1 MAQRRKEKSDY
12 VVQSVDRAL
21 DILEAFNY
29 QEEELGVTELSQK
42 LGLHKNNVFRLLATL
57 EVRGYIEQD
66 KKTGN
71 YRLGIKT
78 FEVANI
84 FLHHLGLRRQARPI
98 LEELVNRCDETA
110 YLAILDGFEVVYV
123 LMHETSQTV
132 RIVPRLGHRL
142 PAYCTA
148 SGKVQLA
155 YESRDHLGQIFEGRV
170 LKKHTDNTIDNFDK
184 LLTHLREA
192 ARVGFAID
200 DEELEQGV
208 RCVAA
213 PVRDYSHRVV
223 AGVGL
228 SGPVSRFSMER
239 IEKELVPLVKEA
251 ATKISQ
257 RLGYELHTSSPRA
270 IGD

>member
-1 MAQRRKEKSDY
+1 MAHRRKEKSDY
-12 VVQSVDRAL
+12 IVQSVDRAF

-42 LGLHKNNVFRLLATL
+42 LSLHKNNVFRLLATL
-57 EVRGYIEQD
+57 ECRGYIEQD

-110 YLAILDGFEVVYV
+110 YLAILDGPEVVYV
-123 LMHETSQTV
+123 LMHETTQTV

-142 PAYCTA
+142 PAHCTA
-148 SGKVQLA
+148 SGKIQLA
-155 YESRDHLGQIFEGRV
+155 HESRDHMAHIFEGIA
-170 LKKHTDNTIDNFDK
+170 LKKYTGNTIDNYEK
-184 LLTHLREA
+184 LMNHLKDV
-192 ARVGFAID
+192 ARLGYAVD
-200 DEELEQGV
+200 NEELEQGV
-208 RCVAA
+208 RCIAA
-213 PVRDYSHRVV
+213 PVKDYSHRVV

-239 IEKELVPLVKEA
+239 IEKELVPLVKDA
-251 ATKISQ
+251 AMKISQ
-257 RLGYELHTSSPRA
+257 RLGYELHSVSL
-270 IGD
+270 G

>member
-1 MAQRRKEKSDY
+1 MAHRRKEKSEY
-12 VVQSVDRAL
+12 IVQSVDRAL

-57 EVRGYIEQD
+57 ECRGYIEQE

-98 LEELVNRCDETA
+98 LEELVSRCDETA
-110 YLAILDGFEVVYV
+110 YLAILDGPEVVYV

-148 SGKVQLA
+148 AGKIQLA
-155 YESRDHLGQIFEGRV
+155 YESRDHVTQIFEGHP
-170 LKKHTDNTIDNFDK
+170 LKKYTGNTIDNLEK
-184 LLTHLREA
+184 LLNHLKDV
-192 ARVGFAID
+192 ARLGYAID
-200 DEELEQGV
+200 NEELEQGV
-208 RCVAA
+208 RCIAA
-213 PVRDYSHRVV
+213 PVKDYSNRVV
-223 AGVGL
+223 ASVGL
-228 SGPVSRFSMER
+228 SGPVPRFSMER
-239 IEKELVPLVKEA
+239 IEKELVALVRDA
-251 ATKISQ
+251 AMKISQ
-257 RLGYELHTSSPRA
+257 RLGYELHAVGR
-270 IGD
+270 G

>member
-1 MAQRRKEKSDY
+1 MAHRRKQKSEY
-12 VVQSVDRAL
+12 IVQSVDRAL

-29 QEEELGVTELSQK
+29 HEEELGVTELSQK

-98 LEELVNRCDETA
+98 LEDLADRCDETA
-110 YLAILDGFEVVYV
+110 YLAILDGPEVVYV

-148 SGKVQLA
+148 SGKIQLA
-155 YESRDHLGQIFEGRV
+155 FESRDHLAQIFEGHT
-170 LKKHTDNTIDNFDK
+170 LKKYTGNTIDNFEK
-184 LLTHLREA
+184 LLNHLKEVTRLGYA
-192 ARVGFAID
+192 VD
-200 DEELEQGV
+200 NEELEQGV

-223 AGVGL
+223 AGVAL
-228 SGPVSRFSMER
+228 SGPVPRFSMER
-239 IEKELVPLVKEA
+239 IEKELVPLVKDA
-251 ATKISQ
+251 GIKISQ
-257 RLGYELHTSSPRA
+257 RLGYELHPV
-270 IGD
+270 GLKGE